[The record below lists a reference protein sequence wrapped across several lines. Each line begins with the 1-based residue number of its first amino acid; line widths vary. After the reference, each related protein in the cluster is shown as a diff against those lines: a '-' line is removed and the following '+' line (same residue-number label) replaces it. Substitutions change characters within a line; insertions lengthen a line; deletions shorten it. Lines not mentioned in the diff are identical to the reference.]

1 MYIYLPSQLGQFT
14 VGFHDPRGN
23 WHPESQH
30 NTTRSAAQRCA
41 FLNAAAPRKIAR
53 LLYDALQE
61 LTSDD
66 TEQTSFNAHYR
77 ARTLLKQINPRDIAP
92 TTGK

>member
-53 LLYDALQE
+53 LLYDALVAA
-61 LTSDD
+61 T
-66 TEQTSFNAHYR
+66 R
-77 ARTLLKQINPRDIAP
+77 AEVHQDRQKLL
-92 TTGK
+92 